1 MGYFLFHLV
10 LIVFLGVPVV
20 AAIAVLFLLIAC
32 GYDRLQI
39 RRAQRQGTDA
49 SEPRLLLKRNLK
61 RLLIAF
67 IVCACS
73 WGLLIVLSSR
83 MLANM

>member
-32 GYDRLQI
+32 GYDWLQI
-39 RRAQRQGTDA
+39 RRAQRQGNDA
-49 SEPRLLLKRNLK
+49 STPRLLLKRNLK
-61 RLLIAF
+61 RLLIAS

-73 WGLLIVLSSR
+73 WGLLIVMSTM